1 MLLDTLHKVSIDILN
16 FDLYAKCMK
25 SLHEIV
31 GLRPHQPPSL
41 SDFPLAVGE
50 RLRRQRV
57 AFRWRQVDL
66 AEQAGVSVQTIKAIE
81 KGKSISYENL
91 IRVLLTFGHGTDFL
105 RMLETPHF
113 PNLHAQERFV
123 ELDQPEALQKKRIR

>member
-1 MLLDTLHKVSIDILN
+1 
-16 FDLYAKCMK
+16 MK
-25 SLHEIV
+25 SLHDII
-31 GLRPHQPPSL
+31 GRPNQPLSL
-41 SDFPLAVGE
+41 SDFPLAVGA

-57 AFRWRQVDL
+57 AFHWRQADL
-66 AEQAGVSVQTIKAIE
+66 ADKAGVSVQTIKAME

-113 PNLHAQERFV
+113 PNLRAQERFMA
-123 ELDQPEALQKKRIR
+123 LDQPEALKKKRVPHTY